1 MELVKL
7 EFFSDA
13 LIVGLVE
20 LALALVTLGGE
31 LLNAG
36 VHPLSGFFLFYL
48 VGVFLLWV
56 VQ

>member
-20 LALALVTLGGE
+20 LTLALVTLGGE